1 MIVTCPAC
9 STRYLVEERNLG
21 ATGRMVRCSQ
31 CGHSWYEAPPTG
43 EPLRVDLS
51 EPEAPPPMPGER
63 RGLPVVS
70 KRRREGGGGGGW
82 LKAFAILVLLL
93 VVLGV
98 ALLAA
103 AIVLRGPIM
112 ARVPMTRVVYEHL
125 GKAMNSAN
133 EWLEGQKIYQ
143 WAHPSPQLQPLPG
156 ANQNPNPNPNQT
168 QSPAQNQP
176 PSAPGAGLVIQG
188 LSPKRDVKN
197 NIPVLVISGR
207 IVNSSS
213 VLQVVPT
220 LRVTLH
226 DAKNNTVASWTF
238 SPDQASLPPGGS
250 EPFET
255 SMAQPSELA
264 SGVVVTFESQ

>member
-31 CGHSWYEAPPTG
+31 CGHSWYEAPPAG

-51 EPEAPPPMPGER
+51 EPEAPPPLPGER

-70 KRRREGGGGGGW
+70 KPRRGGGGGW
-82 LKAFAILVLLL
+82 LKAFAILVLLV

-98 ALLAA
+98 ASLAA
-103 AIVLRGPIM
+103 AIVLRDPIM
-112 ARVPMTRVVYEHL
+112 ARVPMTRVVYDHL
-125 GKAMNSAN
+125 GKALASGSA
-133 EWLEGQKIYQ
+133 WLEGQKVYQ
-143 WAHPSPQLQPLPG
+143 WLHHEPQLQPLS
-156 ANQNPNPNPNQT
+156 NQDQG
-168 QSPAQNQP
+168 QNQGQA
-176 PSAPGAGLVIQG
+176 PSQGQNQVPAGSGLGIQG
-188 LSPKRDVKN
+188 LTPKRAVQN
-197 NIPVLVISGR
+197 GIPVLVISGQ
-207 IVNSSS
+207 IVNSST
-213 VLQVVPT
+213 VLQIVPL

-226 DAKNNTVASWTF
+226 DAKNNPVASWTF

-250 EPFET
+250 ENFET
-255 SMAQPSELA
+255 SMAQPSDLA